1 MYGFTE
7 EPWNSYDFEQPSFF
21 CERHPRSIF
30 NKVRKVGIFRGEQ
43 SLTYIDDVFTIYALG
58 KILYRETVP
67 EEYAADY
74 LARHFGLEEE
84 ETV

>member
-1 MYGFTE
+1 M
-7 EPWNSYDFEQPSFF
+7 
-21 CERHPRSIF
+21 
-30 NKVRKVGIFRGEQ
+30 GIFRGEQ

-74 LARHFGLEEE
+74 LVRHFGLEEE